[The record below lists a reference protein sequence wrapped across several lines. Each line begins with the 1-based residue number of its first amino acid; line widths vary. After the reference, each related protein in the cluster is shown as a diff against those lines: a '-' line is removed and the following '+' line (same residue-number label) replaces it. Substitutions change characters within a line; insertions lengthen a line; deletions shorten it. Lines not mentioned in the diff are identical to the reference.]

1 MKKNEKEPEVIQ
13 EAAVTAAQIPAQP
26 EKPIYPTIKELAEA
40 AELPEEVYEGVKAAN
55 GWKEGKS
62 VTEKEFDEAVK
73 KFLKAPAD
81 GRKETK

>member
-13 EAAVTAAQIPAQP
+13 EAVETTAEAPAQP
-26 EKPIYPTIKELAEA
+26 EKTNYPTIKELAVA
-40 AELPEEVYEGVKAAN
+40 TNLPEEVYEGVKTAN

-73 KFLKAPAD
+73 KFLEAPAD